1 MSSNKPP
8 RNFWEAAFSP
18 SRDFIAVFIMVLL
31 AVTLFG
37 NLLYSLLT
45 GAISLIE
52 GGTIVTVGVIV
63 VLSLVAGFVW
73 ENRKAMQIP
82 FNVVESQR
90 LQRSQVVIAIPSNV
104 GTIGK
109 IVRYH
114 AGILQHLWLVGDSS
128 QDQNY
133 DTCKQEY
140 ENDILK
146 LHRVKIG
153 TSENIQNIYE
163 GYKNAIEE
171 AITLGISADQ
181 IVVDITGGTKPMSIS
196 AFIAALERGLKVSYV
211 QSDYEQI
218 SGSDEIKRAGEK
230 FAVVEFDMS
239 SLPFDIV
246 YTKDDQD

>member
-1 MSSNKPP
+1 
-8 RNFWEAAFSP
+8 
-18 SRDFIAVFIMVLL
+18 
-31 AVTLFG
+31 
-37 NLLYSLLT
+37 
-45 GAISLIE
+45 
-52 GGTIVTVGVIV
+52 
-63 VLSLVAGFVW
+63 
-73 ENRKAMQIP
+73 
-82 FNVVESQR
+82 
-90 LQRSQVVIAIPSNV
+90 
-104 GTIGK
+104 
-109 IVRYH
+109 
-114 AGILQHLWLVGDSS
+114 